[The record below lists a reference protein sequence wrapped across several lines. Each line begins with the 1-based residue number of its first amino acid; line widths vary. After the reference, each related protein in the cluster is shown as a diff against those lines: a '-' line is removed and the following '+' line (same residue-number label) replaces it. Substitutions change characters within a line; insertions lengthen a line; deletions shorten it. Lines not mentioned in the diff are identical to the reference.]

1 MEGGRDKG
9 MEGGRAGRGHAHKRQ
24 NNSWYEVR
32 GMGNAGA
39 QKPGE
44 MRRRD
49 KHLKML
55 AKSDLPMQTNI
66 CSPGQIGQ

>member
-1 MEGGRDKG
+1 MKTGKTGTHSGLTEERERQRQKEGWMDGGR
-9 MEGGRAGRGHAHKRQ
+9 EGRGHAHKRQ

-49 KHLKML
+49 RHLIML
-55 AKSDLPMQTNI
+55 A
-66 CSPGQIGQ
+66 